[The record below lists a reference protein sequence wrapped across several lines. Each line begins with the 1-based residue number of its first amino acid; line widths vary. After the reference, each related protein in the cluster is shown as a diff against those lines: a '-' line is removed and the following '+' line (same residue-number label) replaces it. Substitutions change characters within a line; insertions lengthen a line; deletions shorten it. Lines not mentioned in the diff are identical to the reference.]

1 MIEIEFAKRFIQRVT
16 QFTDYNINVMDKDGI
31 IIASRDANRVGSY
44 HDVAY
49 QIVHGNEDIVEIHHE
64 NEYAGVKPGINM
76 VVQVDALREG
86 VVGVTGSPEEIRPVA
101 LIIKM
106 ALEEMMKYELQ
117 EEKRRSRKSQKER
130 LIQMLTQIPTA
141 NHKAVVEIAEQLG
154 YSENP
159 IRIPVLIHLK
169 NQEPEMILQMIKR
182 SVIHKREDIS
192 MVLDEEH
199 ILIFKTLNLED
210 YRILSDYK
218 YLIGEY
224 LSPVLRYLR
233 KEDIEYKIFIG
244 TMQNHFSQYYYSYQ
258 QCCWL
263 EEHENER
270 ASASFFYDHAG
281 EYLHTLLPKRELQ
294 QIFYMHS
301 QLLEENLKNNFM
313 EVVGVLMKHNYNFT
327 SAAEALYIHKNTL
340 LYRYR
345 KIKDTL
351 DIDLV
356 NSYQDRQ
363 FAEMLYYAITN

>member
-1 MIEIEFAKRFIQRVT
+1 
-16 QFTDYNINVMDKDGI
+16 
-31 IIASRDANRVGSY
+31 
-44 HDVAY
+44 
-49 QIVHGNEDIVEIHHE
+49 
-64 NEYAGVKPGINM
+64 M

-210 YRILSDYK
+210 YR
-218 YLIGEY
+218 
-224 LSPVLRYLR
+224 
-233 KEDIEYKIFIG
+233 
-244 TMQNHFSQYYYSYQ
+244 
-258 QCCWL
+258 
-263 EEHENER
+263 
-270 ASASFFYDHAG
+270 
-281 EYLHTLLPKRELQ
+281 
-294 QIFYMHS
+294 QI
-301 QLLEENLKNNFM
+301 
-313 EVVGVLMKHNYNFT
+313 T
-327 SAAEALYIHKNTL
+327 SI
-340 LYRYR
+340 
-345 KIKDTL
+345 
-351 DIDLV
+351 
-356 NSYQDRQ
+356 
-363 FAEMLYYAITN
+363 